1 MGTVKEVR
9 WIKGKS
15 PKKHCYTVKDISKLS
30 GRAVGT
36 IRNDSCAGKI
46 DLNDLVSVFNYC
58 IKYRKGE

>member
-1 MGTVKEVR
+1 MAEFGTGGHPR
-9 WIKGKS
+9 
-15 PKKHCYTVKDISKLS
+15 KHCYTVKDISKLS

-58 IKYRKGE
+58 IKYRKEDGEEC